1 MSRPVTDGP
10 RFIPTQG
17 RFSRLIAAPA
27 LLLGLAGLPRSA
39 EAQAR
44 PGSFSWV
51 RAAGADTCPA
61 REQLALEL
69 DRALGK
75 PLASALDG
83 RAVEGVI
90 TRGSAGWDVTL
101 YWRAADG
108 TGAGTREIHDDSPGC
123 EGIARNVVA
132 SITVALTAGA
142 VDAPSRPPA
151 PTPPEPPKPPPPTAP
166 SAAPVEKPPPA
177 APEPILPAD
186 RTHVGAV
193 MLGAVITVGWV
204 PGVGYGIQL
213 VAEPIVSG
221 RFRLTSVATALAEA
235 TQRLQGVSV
244 GFSAVEFGSDLC
256 AVLLA
261 HPRHWIEAGVCG
273 GARAGVIQTSVY
285 NGLQNAGGAQGS
297 FALELGGELR
307 SNPLGPVW
315 LDLHYS
321 GRLNAT
327 QYVLG
332 RAGSEPVYKQDL
344 VGFVAVLRMGV
355 QFP

>member
-1 MSRPVTDGP
+1 M
-10 RFIPTQG
+10 
-17 RFSRLIAAPA
+17 
-27 LLLGLAGLPRSA
+27 LLVGLAGLPRPA

-44 PGSFSWV
+44 AGSFSWV
-51 RAAGADTCPA
+51 RAAGADTCPV
-61 REQLALEL
+61 REQLAVEL

-75 PLASALDG
+75 PLAEALEG

-90 TRGSAGWDVTL
+90 TRGKAGWDVTL
-101 YWRAADG
+101 FWRAADG
-108 TGAGTREIHDDSPGC
+108 TAAGTREIHDDSPGC

-142 VDAPSRPPA
+142 VDAPSRLPA
-151 PTPPEPPKPPPPTAP
+151 PTPPEAPKPPSTAPTAEP
-166 SAAPVEKPPPA
+166 APEPPPA

-204 PGVGYGIQL
+204 PGVGYGMQL

-221 RFRLTSVATALAEA
+221 RFRLTSVATALAETA
-235 TQRLQGVSV
+235 QRLQGVSV

-297 FALELGGELR
+297 FAVELGGELR

-332 RAGSEPVYKQDL
+332 SAGSEPVYKQDL

>member
-1 MSRPVTDGP
+1 M
-10 RFIPTQG
+10 
-17 RFSRLIAAPA
+17 
-27 LLLGLAGLPRSA
+27 LLVGLAGLPRPA

-44 PGSFSWV
+44 VGSFSWV
-51 RAAGADTCPA
+51 RAAGADTCPV
-61 REQLALEL
+61 REQLAVEL

-75 PLASALDG
+75 PLASALEG

-90 TRGSAGWDVTL
+90 TRGKAGWDVTL
-101 YWRAADG
+101 FWRAADG
-108 TGAGTREIHDDSPGC
+108 TAAGTREIHDDAPGC

-142 VDAPSRPPA
+142 VDAPSRLPA
-151 PTPPEPPKPPPPTAP
+151 PTPPEPPKPPPTAPTAEP
-166 SAAPVEKPPPA
+166 APKPPPA
-177 APEPILPAD
+177 APEPFLPAD

-221 RFRLTSVATALAEA
+221 RFRLTSVATALAETA
-235 TQRLQGVSV
+235 QRLQGVSV

-297 FALELGGELR
+297 FAVELGGELR

-332 RAGSEPVYKQDL
+332 SAGSEPVYKQDL